1 MKVKNLILSLITFSF
16 LVFSCTQEE
25 IVPQPQNS
33 SQETMELSTM
43 STNTLSTN
51 FKAYIFIEPT
61 SKYVMVSRYLRD
73 STQKSPLYFLPFLG
87 YNGVGAGKSFKY
99 NFSNYVNMPHWYD
112 GRLPAIIQS
121 DIPQTSGGPDTY
133 GNPKIAYNFTTIKI
147 PKNTVVGTAWINI
160 LIPVSAMAND
170 TKRQRTVYTYEKIG
184 NTLVTNGSWGG
195 WTITMERVIY
205 ESTINYQGNRIPKGI
220 YRVYGSYPGQSLR
233 ANLTSNKDYYLK
245 GNTVL

>member
-25 IVPQPQNS
+25 IVPLTPNS
-33 SQETMELSTM
+33 SQETMELATM
-43 STNTLSTN
+43 STNTPSTP
-51 FKAYIFIEPT
+51 KAYIFIEPT

-87 YNGVGAGKSFKY
+87 YNGVGAALSFKY
-99 NFSNYVNMPHWYD
+99 NFSNYVDMPHWYD

-121 DIPQTSGGPDTY
+121 DIPQTSGGLDTY
-133 GNPKIAYNFTTIKI
+133 GNPKIAYNFTTVKI
-147 PKNTVVGTAWINI
+147 SKNTVVGTAWINI

-184 NTLVTNGSWGG
+184 NTLVTNGTKRGY
-195 WTITMERVIY
+195 TFTMERVIY